1 MDHLCQIA
9 VPQWTDKETKEYVKN
24 CNTSFSITKENG
36 KERINYRACALLNA
50 NGLPIPLDEFM
61 VKSGQRVMLQPI
73 EKPYR
78 RHEEYLAIQS
88 AKKEWNKANKG
99 RVLFSTKSFS
109 QLRLIEE
116 MSNKAN

>member
-9 VPQWTDKETKEYVKN
+9 SPQWTDKETKDYVKN
-24 CNTSFSITKENG
+24 CNTSFSITRQDG
-36 KERINYRACALLNA
+36 KERIGYKPVAMLNA
-50 NGLPIPLDEFM
+50 NGLPIPLEEFM
-61 VKSGQRVMLQPI
+61 VKSGQRIMLKPI

-78 RHEEYLAIQS
+78 RHEEYLEIQS
-88 AKKEWNKANKG
+88 AKKEWNKANKN

-109 QLRLIEE
+109 NLKLIEE

>member
-9 VPQWTDKETKEYVKN
+9 SPQWTDKETKEYIKN
-24 CNTSFSITKENG
+24 CNTSFSVTRQEG
-36 KERINYRACALLNA
+36 KERISFKACALLNG

-61 VKSGQRVMLQPI
+61 IKSGQRVMLQPI

-78 RHEEYLAIQS
+78 RHEEYLEIQS
-88 AKKEWNKANKG
+88 AKKEWNKTNKG
-99 RVLFSTKSFS
+99 RTLFSAKSFS
-109 QLRLIEE
+109 NLKLIEE

>member
-1 MDHLCQIA
+1 MSHLVQIA
-9 VPQWTDKETKEYVKN
+9 SPQWTDKETKEFIKN
-24 CNTSFSITKENG
+24 CNTSFSVSRQDG
-36 KERINYRACALLNA
+36 KERISFRPCALLNG
-50 NGLPIPLDEFM
+50 NGLPIPLADFM
-61 VKSGQRVMLQPI
+61 IKSGQRVMLQPI

-99 RVLFSTKSFS
+99 RVLFSAKSFAN
-109 QLRLIEE
+109 LKLIEE

>member
-1 MDHLCQIA
+1 MDHLCQVA
-9 VPQWTDKETKEYVKN
+9 RPQWTDKETKEYIKN
-24 CNTSFSITKENG
+24 CNTSFSISRQDG
-36 KERINYRACALLNA
+36 KERVSYRPCALLNA

-61 VKSGQRVMLQPI
+61 IKSGQRIMRVPI

-78 RHEEYLAIQS
+78 RHEEYLEIQS
-88 AKKEWNKANKG
+88 VKKEWNKANKD

-109 QLRLIEE
+109 QLKLIED